1 MKFAL
6 IDGEKEEATKGATA
20 LCQFCGL
27 ELIAKCGEIKI
38 HHWAHKSK
46 RNCDPWWENE
56 GEWHRAWKNEFP
68 TEWQEIIHHDE
79 NGQKHIAD
87 VKTQSGWTLEFQHSF
102 LKHEERQSRNYFYK
116 KLVWVIDGTRR
127 KTDIKQFKRM
137 LEEST
142 QLRTNIPIIRASFPD
157 ECRLLNEWHNN
168 DSLVFFDF
176 NESEVTEDT
185 MLWFLFPK
193 TLTSSAYLSPFS
205 RANFIELFN
214 NDNFDN
220 LYKNTILPIHK
231 EISNG
236 ERRQREANI
245 HNRANTLSGFDRY
258 LKNKQRRRRRL

>member
-6 IDGEKEEATKGATA
+6 IDGKKEEATKGATA
-20 LCQFCGL
+20 ICQFCGS

-56 GEWHRAWKNEFP
+56 GEWHRAWKNKFP
-68 TEWQEIIHHDE
+68 TDWQEVIHHDE
-79 NGQKHIAD
+79 YGEKHIAD
-87 VKTQSGWTLEFQHSF
+87 VKTKNGWTLEFQHSF
-102 LKHEERQSRNYFYK
+102 LKNEERKSRNAFYQ
-116 KLVWVIDGTRR
+116 KLVWIIDGTRR
-127 KTDIKQFKRM
+127 KTDIKQFKSM
-137 LEEST
+137 LEESA

-176 NESEVTEDT
+176 NESEAAENT

-193 TLTSSAYLSPFS
+193 TPSSSAYLSPFS
-205 RANFIELFN
+205 RSSFIELFN
-214 NDNFDN
+214 NNNFDN
-220 LYKNTILPIHK
+220 FYNNTILPIHK

-236 ERRQREANI
+236 ERRQREAST

-258 LKNKQRRRRRL
+258 LRNKQKRQRRL